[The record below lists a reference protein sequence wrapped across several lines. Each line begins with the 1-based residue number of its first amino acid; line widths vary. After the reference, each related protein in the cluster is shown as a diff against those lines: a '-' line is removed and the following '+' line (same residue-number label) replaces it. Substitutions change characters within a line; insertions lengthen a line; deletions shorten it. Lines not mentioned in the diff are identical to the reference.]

1 MNAKSLAAMLRNRR
15 NRKQLYSTA
24 DYWNSKAVELE
35 GDAVSMWPN
44 NNLNRLYHREQL
56 AVIDSLL
63 PDVEGRDVLDLG
75 CGTGRI
81 ARYLAS
87 RGANVDGVDFSDRA
101 IEIARRLSDGP
112 NPAYHVESMFDL
124 SAESRYDVVV
134 SWGSVAI
141 ACKNADEL
149 LVVMTGIA
157 RAGRAGARIL
167 LLEPIHTGF
176 LHRVLDLSIREFED
190 VMRAAGIV
198 VTESRPLHFWPAR
211 LALSYVPLP
220 NFVTAPGYHLGQ
232 SVMRAV
238 PSLRLGDYTAMAG
251 TVEKT

>member
-1 MNAKSLAAMLRNRR
+1 MNSKSLAAMLRNRR
-15 NRKQLYSTA
+15 NRKQLYSTP

-63 PDVEGRDVLDLG
+63 PDVDRIDVLDLG

-81 ARYLAS
+81 ARHLAE
-87 RGANVDGVDFSDRA
+87 RGAIVHGVDFSERA
-101 IEIARRLSDGP
+101 IEIARRLSSGP
-112 NPAYHVESMFDL
+112 NPSYRVESMFDL
-124 SAESRYDVVV
+124 SSENAYDVVV

-141 ACKNADEL
+141 ACKDADEL
-149 LVVMTGIA
+149 GVVLKGIV
-157 RAGRAGARIL
+157 RASRPGARIL

-176 LHRVLDLSIREFED
+176 LHRVLDLSIPEFEA
-190 VMRAAGIV
+190 VMRAAGIH
-198 VTESRPLHFWPAR
+198 VTETRPLHFWPAR

-220 NFVTAPGYHLGQ
+220 NFLTAPGYHIGQ
-232 SVMRAV
+232 TVMRAI
-238 PSLRLGDYTAMAG
+238 PALRLGDYTAMAG
-251 TVEKT
+251 TVEK